1 MAHFLDRI
9 FGDPSQKKLKRLRLV
24 VDQINS
30 LEPDL
35 EKLTDKQLTER
46 SLDLKKRLLAEL
58 GYSDNLPA
66 ITPDLHKKE
75 QVVLNKHAAEGFALV
90 REAAK
95 RALGQRHF
103 DEQLLAGLVLHEGGI
118 SEQRTGEGKTLSATL
133 PSYLNALIGRGVHV
147 VTVND
152 YLAKRDAGWMG
163 QVHDLL
169 GLRVACLNHDASFV
183 FSRENWQEENAG
195 EAPTNED
202 PGDSNNPGLNLK
214 PCSRQEAYA
223 ADITYGTNAEFGFD
237 YLRDNMAPAPIHL
250 RQRPLYFC
258 LIDEVDSILIDEAR
272 TPLIISAPAEESTDL
287 YVQFAQLVRRLANE
301 DYNLDEK
308 ERAVRINDSGIL
320 KMQQALKV
328 ENLYSGENIQL
339 VHHLEEA
346 LKAEYLFKRDKDYVV
361 RDGEIVIVDEFTG
374 RLMPGRRYSEGLHQ
388 AIEAKEGVHV
398 QRESD
403 TLATISIQN
412 YFRLY
417 MKRSGMTGTAK
428 TEEEEFI
435 KMYGMEVVV
444 IPTHREMIR
453 RDQTDKVYVSEKAK
467 FAAIIDD
474 IKHRQEKKQPVLV
487 GTISVA
493 KNEQLSQI
501 LEKSGIKHE
510 ILNAKNHE
518 REAGIIA
525 NAGKPGA
532 VTLATNMAGRGTDIM
547 LGGAPPEKAD
557 QEAFAAW
564 ERDREIALEAGG
576 LAVIGSERHES
587 RRIDNQLR
595 GRSGRQGEPGES
607 IFYVAM
613 DDDLMRI
620 FGGDWMKNFLERS
633 SMPDDVPIQNSLVS
647 RSIEQAQK
655 RVEGNNF
662 DIRKHVVQ
670 YDDVMNRH
678 RDTVYTLR
686 QKVMSACG
694 PEGNDAA
701 TVEAKSLKDEVTGM
715 IKRLAKKIAE
725 RHLVGERF
733 DWKIDEAV
741 NETRELAPM
750 KQEDGQRLADILRAA
765 HDAPAAAKLI
775 EEGLLSRYEEKE
787 RQHTEAEQR
796 LLERVVMLR
805 TIDALW
811 VEHLNVMNDL
821 RQGIGLQSVAQQ
833 DPLIVYQQRGYER
846 FQHLLAAID
855 AEVVRQ
861 LLHLTKVEPEL
872 PPAAN
877 LEKAELSGGDESA
890 ATGLVDQNKVKRA
903 VNTAEQAVSVSV
915 RRVSDKLQRAGTE
928 SSSSTSAT
936 KVGRNDPCPCGSGLK
951 YKKCH
956 GK

>member
-9 FGDPSQKKLKRLRLV
+9 LGDPSQKKLKRLRLV
-24 VDQINS
+24 VDQIGA
-30 LEPDL
+30 LEPEL
-35 EKLTDKQLTER
+35 EKLSDKQLKER
-46 SLDLKKRLLAEL
+46 SLDLKSRIQKDL
-58 GYSDNLPA
+58 GYQDELPE
-66 ITPDLHKKE
+66 ISKDIHKKE
-75 QVVLNKHAAEGFALV
+75 QTVLDKHAPEAFALV

-95 RALGQRHF
+95 RTLGQRHF

-118 SEQRTGEGKTLSATL
+118 AEQRTGEGKTLSATL
-133 PSYLNALIGRGVHV
+133 PSYLNALVGRGSHV

-163 QVHDLL
+163 QVHNAL
-169 GLRVACLNHDASFV
+169 GLTVACLNHDSSFI
-183 FSRENWQEENAG
+183 FSTETVEEGQPTEN
-195 EAPTNED
+195 
-202 PGDSNNPGLNLK
+202 LR

-287 YVQFAQLVRRLANE
+287 YSQFAQIVRRLGTD
-301 DYNLDEK
+301 DYTLDEK
-308 ERAVRINDSGIL
+308 ERAVRISDTGIH
-320 KMQQALKV
+320 KMQQALHID
-328 ENLYSGENIQL
+328 NLYDNEHIQL

-346 LKAEYLFKRDKDYVV
+346 MKAEFLFQKDKDYVV
-361 RDGEIVIVDEFTG
+361 REGEIVIVDEFTG

-403 TLATISIQN
+403 TLATISLQN

-417 MKRSGMTGTAK
+417 LKRAGMTGTAK

-453 RDQTDKVYVSEKAK
+453 RDQTDKVYVSEEAK
-467 FAAIIDD
+467 FKAIIEDVRE
-474 IKHRQEKKQPVLV
+474 RQAKGQPVLI

-493 KNEQLSQI
+493 KNEQLGQF
-501 LEKSGIKHE
+501 LEKAGIQHE

-525 NAGKPGA
+525 NAGKPGS

-547 LGGAPPEKAD
+547 MGGSPPEKND
-557 QEAFAAW
+557 SEAFAKW
-564 ERDREIALEAGG
+564 EADRQIALEAGG
-576 LAVIGSERHES
+576 LTVIGSERHES

-607 IFYVAM
+607 VFYVSL

-620 FGGDWMKNFLERS
+620 FGGDWLKGFMQKTKVPE
-633 SMPDDVPIQNSLVS
+633 DIPIQNSLVS

-678 RDTVYTLR
+678 RDTVYKLR
-686 QKVMSACG
+686 SRIMRACG
-694 PEGNDAA
+694 PDGSDA
-701 TVEAKSLKDEVTGM
+701 TSLEASTLKDEVMTM
-715 IKRLAKKIAE
+715 IDRLAKKIVG
-725 RHLVGERF
+725 RYFVGEKF
-733 DWKIDEAV
+733 DWQIDEAV
-741 NETRELAPM
+741 AEVKQIAPLSNNATSQLETILKDATDTKQAVELI
-750 KQEDGQRLADILRAA
+750 KNGLVGRYGDKEKA
-765 HDAPAAAKLI
+765 HTPN
-775 EEGLLSRYEEKE
+775 
-787 RQHTEAEQR
+787 EQR
-796 LLERVVMLR
+796 LLERLVMLR

-855 AEVVRQ
+855 VEVVRQ
-861 LLHLTKVEPEL
+861 LMHLVKAESPNL
-872 PPAAN
+872 PPALN
-877 LEKAELSGGDESA
+877 TEQAELTGGDE
-890 ATGLVDQNKVKRA
+890 ATAETALSPETNSITEVKRA
-903 VNTAEQAVSVSV
+903 VAAADQAVNVTV
-915 RRVSDKLQRAGTE
+915 RRVADKLQSAGTE
-928 SSSSTSAT
+928 STTTSSAA
-936 KVGRNDPCPCGSGLK
+936 KVGRNDPCPCGSNRK
-951 YKKCH
+951 YKHCH
-956 GK
+956 GQV